1 MSFFEK
7 GRRLF
12 RQLFRLKPRRRWYE
26 IDMRRFV
33 QEENARRWKE
43 PQS

>member
-1 MSFFEK
+1 MSLRERMIRVL
-7 GRRLF
+7 RR
-12 RQLFRLKPRRRWYE
+12 LFRLKPRRRWYE